1 MSIHPL
7 HKLIN
12 LRKSTPEGITALY
25 LNTALR
31 TMAVSLVGI
40 FFPVFL
46 FLKTQ
51 EHFGQGIKI
60 GLYGVIIYYLLWRM
74 LIMIYLIPTSK
85 VLSKVG
91 YRWSMFI
98 SSVLLIL
105 QLLLFSIA
113 DHFFWLIPFITIIH
127 ALQSSFY
134 WLSYRSLFTKDGA
147 MSHLGEEVGTSAI
160 IGQIASVAGPALGGI
175 IITLWGFSSLF
186 IVALIVVIFS
196 GIPFFFMQRHK
207 KNSPATISSVISWL
221 KVKEHRNEEIS
232 FLGRRIDEMTY
243 GIFWPI
249 FVFLIAGTYEK
260 QGLVASLGL
269 VASTVM
275 VYLAGKIFDKKHSLG
290 VYKFGVIIST
300 FLWTIKAFIKT
311 FSQLIFIEVSTGT
324 LSPFYWVTYDSLL
337 YERARDESDNVLTF
351 MVSRMMMVSVSL
363 FIVAGFALLVAS
375 YSWRFFGIFGL
386 AAVGTLLTIFMWEG
400 EK

>member
-7 HKLIN
+7 HKLIH
-12 LRKSTPEGITALY
+12 LRKNTPEGITALY

-31 TMAVSLVGI
+31 TIAISLVGI
-40 FFPVFL
+40 FLPVYL

-51 EHFGQGIKI
+51 EHFGQGIQI
-60 GLYGVIIYYLLWRM
+60 GLYGVIVYYLLWR
-74 LIMIYLIPTSK
+74 IFIVIYLIPTSK
-85 VLSKVG
+85 ILSKIG

-98 SSVLLIL
+98 SSILLIL
-105 QLLLFSIA
+105 QLFLFSLSVN
-113 DHFFWLIPFITIIH
+113 FYWLIPFISIIH
-127 ALQSSFY
+127 GLQSSFY
-134 WLSYRSLFTKDGA
+134 WLSYRSLFAKDGA

-160 IGQIASVAGPALGGI
+160 LGQMASVAGPALGGI

-186 IVALIVVIFS
+186 IVALVVVVFS
-196 GIPFFFMQRHK
+196 GVPFFFMQHHK
-207 KNSPATISSVISWL
+207 RNSPATVSSVISWL
-221 KVKEHRNEEIS
+221 KDKKHRNEEVS
-232 FLGRRIDEMTY
+232 FLGRRIDDMTF

-249 FVFLIAGTYEK
+249 FVFLVVGTYEK

-269 VASTVM
+269 VASTAM
-275 VYLAGKIFDKKHSLG
+275 VYLAGKIFDKKHSLK
-290 VYKFGVIIST
+290 VYKLGVFVSAFMWLVKVFVRT
-300 FLWTIKAFIKT
+300 FN
-311 FSQLIFIEVSTGT
+311 QLIFVEITTST

-337 YERARDESDNVLTF
+337 YERARDEGDSVLTF
-351 MVSRMMMVSVSL
+351 MVSRMIMVSVSL

-386 AAVGTLLTIFMWEG
+386 AALGTLLAKFMWE